1 MVSVPPWNFDLTPF
15 YLASSQE
22 KKYLADPPPPPLPAP
37 SKFWITWL
45 SPPPP
50 PYWNVPSPKKPDS
63 FFKETKDLIS
73 NKEMR
78 EHIWTLKYEY
88 TVANLKIK
96 GELGFV

>member
-22 KKYLADPPPPPLPAP
+22 KKYLADPPPLPPPL
-37 SKFWITWL
+37 KILDNLTL
-45 SPPPP
+45 SPP